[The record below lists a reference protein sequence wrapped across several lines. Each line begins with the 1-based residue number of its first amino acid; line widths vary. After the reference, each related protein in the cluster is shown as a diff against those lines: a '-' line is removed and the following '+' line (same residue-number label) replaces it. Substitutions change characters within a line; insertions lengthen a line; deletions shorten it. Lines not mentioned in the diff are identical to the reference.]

1 MSVETIEIACPS
13 CGTVSHFQDL
23 GREASAFCRQCDYPL
38 FWARPPRSAGAED
51 PDVDGGLRRL
61 PGTAGLVSLA
71 TADCPECTEPNPLS
85 ATVCIRCGSDLRP
98 PPPTV
103 VLPPAP
109 PPVPVA
115 EPEPVPEPAPARPWW
130 PWAVLAVLAIGA
142 VVALVLLLG

>member
-1 MSVETIEIACPS
+1 MSIETFEVACPS
-13 CGTVSHFQDL
+13 CGTVSHFKDL
-23 GREASAFCRQCDYPL
+23 AREAAAFCRQCDYPL
-38 FWARPPRSAGAED
+38 FWARPPRVEGAED

-71 TADCPECTEPNPLS
+71 TADCPECTEPNPVS
-85 ATVCIRCGSDLRP
+85 AAVCIRCGSDLRP

-103 VLPPAP
+103 VLPEP

-115 EPEPVPEPAPARPWW
+115 EPEPVPEPPAARPWW
-130 PWAVLAVLAIGA
+130 PWVVLAVLAVGA